1 MKWITKIAYGTGQ
14 MLKDLVAGV
23 ISIFYIVFY
32 EGCISL
38 SSSQVGALLLAGQI
52 ANGLATPLIGF
63 LSDRPVS
70 SNKFSRSN
78 DQVNTSDN
86 EKAIKDK
93 RFLSRMKR
101 QLRLGRRKSW
111 HLGGCVLMLI
121 AFPLMFGQPV
131 SLIYLPVWAKL
142 AINGIFLICV
152 QVSHISLIILVIM

>member
-63 LSDRPVS
+63 LSDYRVS
-70 SNKFSRSN
+70 SNKLLSNNSN
-78 DQVNTSDN
+78 DQVNTSNN

-121 AFPLMFGQPV
+121 AFPLMFGQP
-131 SLIYLPVWAKL
+131 LLCETTMY
-142 AINGIFLICV
+142 
-152 QVSHISLIILVIM
+152 HILSI